1 MSKQYRIDELYH
13 HGIKGQK
20 WGVRRYQNEDGSL
33 TPEGKKRYAWDTD
46 SEITKNKDGSYDIP
60 EGFLF
65 NRVGDKSMQ
74 VNKSGGLFVSYGK
87 DDANRYVSIFGKM
100 YVKTVNDFLEGNKK
114 QEGGVQHIVAKEKM
128 KLASNEETIKL
139 SCDILYKNDKVRK
152 EFGDSYFW
160 EMIEPH
166 MHNRGKVAD
175 PEHDVSKLTPDILQK
190 AMKDENDRNR
200 LAYGLSMMYG
210 DAHYASTTRQVYKT
224 FIEKGYDAIPDF
236 NDTMIGTSSSAMVV
250 INPDKLSMTA
260 FTKIDR
266 KVLKEATNYVSKL
279 SQLPVNQLL
288 NE

>member
-1 MSKQYRIDELYH
+1 MNALYGSLYH

-20 WGVRRYQNEDGSL
+20 WGVRRYQNKDGSL
-33 TPEGKKRYAWDTD
+33 TPEGKKRYDWDTD
-46 SEITKNKDGSYDIP
+46 SEITKNKDGSYEIP
-60 EGFLF
+60 DGFIF
-65 NRVGDKSMQ
+65 NRVGGKSMQ
-74 VNKSGGLFVSYGK
+74 INKSGGLFVSYGK

-100 YVKTVNDFLEGNKK
+100 YVKTINDILEGNKK

-128 KLASNEETIKL
+128 KLASNDETIKL

-152 EFGDSYFW
+152 AFGDSYFW

-175 PEHDVSKLTPDILQK
+175 PEHDVSKLTPDLIQK
-190 AMKDENDRNR
+190 MMKDENDRNR

-210 DAHYASTTRQVYKT
+210 DGNYASTTKQVYKT

-250 INPDKLSMTA
+250 VNPDKLSMTA
-260 FTKIDR
+260 FTKIDK

-279 SQLPVNQLL
+279 SKLPVNQLL
-288 NE
+288 NV